1 MSMYR
6 MTIAAASAALLF
18 GVSTIAVN
26 AAEVKAGVGG
36 INASVSVGGN
46 SVASGKASV
55 GNTASATATVGGG
68 GGGGGKGGNGGGG
81 GGGGNVASTSATVG
95 NTNVNANIGT
105 GNGPLVES
113 TTGDNAGGGL
123 TSGTNVNLGGL
134 FGGGSGGGSGG
145 GGTGGGAIGGGS
157 GGGNGGGGNGGG
169 NGNGGGV
176 VVPDN
181 VQAAI
186 GGMSDG
192 EVATMKRRCNSILAM
207 PNGYDSGIIDLCK
220 VLRRL

>member
-1 MSMYR
+1 MIRYR
-6 MTIAAASAALLF
+6 IAIAAASAAFLL
-18 GVSTIAVN
+18 GTSAIATQ

-36 INASVSVGGN
+36 VNASVSVGGN

-55 GNTASATATVGGG
+55 GNTASATATFGGG
-68 GGGGGKGGNGGGG
+68 GGNGGNGGNGGGNG
-81 GGGGNVASTSATVG
+81 GGSGNVASTSATVG

-105 GNGPLVES
+105 GNGPLVDS
-113 TTGDNAGGGL
+113 TTGGNAGGGL

-134 FGGGSGGGSGG
+134 FGGGNGTGTGD
-145 GGTGGGAIGGGS
+145 GGTGGGIGNA
-157 GGGNGGGGNGGG
+157 GGGNGGNG
-169 NGNGGGV
+169 NGNGGGRTL
-176 VVPDN
+176 VPDS